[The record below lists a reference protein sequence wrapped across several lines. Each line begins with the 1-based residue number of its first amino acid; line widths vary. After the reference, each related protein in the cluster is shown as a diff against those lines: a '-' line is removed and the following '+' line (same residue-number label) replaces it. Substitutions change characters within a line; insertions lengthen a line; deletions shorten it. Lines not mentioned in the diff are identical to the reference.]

1 MIDLKNKVVVITGAT
16 SGLGECLAKNFLD
29 KGSKVISLS
38 ISDPKK
44 PDSKVAYISCDIT
57 DKDKVF
63 SVVENIEKTIG
74 AIDIFVNNAGLWM
87 PHTPVEEQTRENIQK
102 MLDVNLFGTMFC
114 IQTMLPIFKKR
125 NVGMFLNVIS
135 VRAFEGRVGSSGYGS
150 TKAAQNGFIL
160 CLREELKGSNIK
172 VINAYPAAM
181 KTCLFDE
188 KKPDVFDSYMEPSN
202 VSSQIINFVEEEKGQ
217 DITIRN

>member
-1 MIDLKNKVVVITGAT
+1 MIDLKNKLVVITGAT
-16 SGLGECLAKNFLD
+16 SGLGACLAKDFIS

-38 ISDPKK
+38 IVEPKDPY
-44 PDSKVAYISCDIT
+44 PEISYLDCDIT
-57 DKDKVF
+57 NKEKVF
-63 SVVENIEKTIG
+63 SAVENIEKTFG
-74 AIDIFVNNAGLWM
+74 AIDVFVNNAGLWM
-87 PHTPVEEQTRENIQK
+87 PHTPVEDQNRENIQK
-102 MLDVNLFGTMFC
+102 MLNVNLFGTMFC

-125 NVGMFLNVIS
+125 NEGMFLNIIS

-160 CLREELKGSNIK
+160 CLREELKETNIK

-181 KTCLFDE
+181 KTSLFDE

-202 VSSQIINFVEEEKGQ
+202 VSSQIVNFVEAEKGQ